1 MAGVFPELEDQLATW
16 YPELKWSPDRLDA
29 MVWPA
34 WQMKLVGTA
43 SRGQGSLGGDL
54 ARKQI
59 VGSRLR

>member
-1 MAGVFPELEDQLATW
+1 
-16 YPELKWSPDRLDA
+16 

-43 SRGQGSLGGDL
+43 ARGQGSLGGAL

-59 VGSRLR
+59 VGGRLR